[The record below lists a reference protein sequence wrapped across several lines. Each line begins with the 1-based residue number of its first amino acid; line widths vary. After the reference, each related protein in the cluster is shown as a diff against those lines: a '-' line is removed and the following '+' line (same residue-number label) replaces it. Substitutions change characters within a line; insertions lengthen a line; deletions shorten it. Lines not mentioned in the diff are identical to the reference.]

1 MVEARRFQGLAS
13 SLVSIGREEGV
24 RGYFKG
30 NGTNVVRIIPYVA
43 VQFAAY
49 EEFKKVYS
57 SSIFTMIG
65 NYSIIS
71 VVAEDSI

>member
-1 MVEARRFQGLAS
+1 MERSVEARRFQGIVS
-13 SLVSIGREEGV
+13 SLVSIGREEGI

-49 EEFKKVYS
+49 EEFKKVCIYYAKLCRLC
-57 SSIFTMIG
+57 
-65 NYSIIS
+65 NYCYFCSC
-71 VVAEDSI
+71 